1 MQEALLVTTTIAVFL
16 FVGVICSFV
25 ASKLKLPDMLLLIL
39 AGMLFGRMQFKGESL
54 VQFPEVFLSSVS
66 ILALAMIVFDSTAR
80 IRLRELDTFSLKA
93 IRLMF
98 IFTVLIMALFSTASY
113 FILGLSIWSSLLF
126 ATLMVGTSPEA
137 LLPLASKAREV
148 VLIKLE
154 SIFNTPITV
163 ILPFLIIDFM
173 HIKTSILSEII
184 EQTTPLIM
192 NIIVGIGTGVFVGL
206 ILFKLVQHVYAEV
219 YSPLAVIVAALL
231 SYVLAENLGGSGVLA
246 VTALGFFFGNAYVKE
261 KVTLLGIESVLT
273 KALYIF
279 VFMLTGVA
287 IDIPFTAQ
295 FFITSGILFASYL
308 AIRFLAAYLSVH
320 SEGYTISEIL
330 YITLNAPK
338 GIATATVVF
347 SLLFFEFEGLTL
359 ILDMT
364 FAFILYTV
372 VLSSITTYAYE
383 NHLSRHQLPHRVRK
397 A

>member
-1 MQEALLVTTTIAVFL
+1 MQEALLVTTTIAVLL

-39 AGMLFGRMQFKGESL
+39 AGMLFGKMQFKGESL

-80 IRLRELDTFSLKA
+80 IRLRELDNFSLKA

-98 IFTVLIMALFSTASY
+98 IFTVLILALFSVAAH
-113 FILGLSIWSSLLF
+113 FILGLPLWSSILF

-148 VLIKLE
+148 VLLKLE

-163 ILPFLIIDFM
+163 ILPFLVIDFM
-173 HIKTSILSEII
+173 KIKTSILSEII
-184 EQTTPLIM
+184 EQTTPLVM

-206 ILFKLVQHVYAEV
+206 ILFKLVQHVYTEV

-246 VTALGFFFGNAYVKE
+246 VTALGFFFGNVYVKE
-261 KVTLLGIESVLT
+261 KVTLLGMESVLT

-287 IDIPFTAQ
+287 INIPLTTE
-295 FFITSGILFASYL
+295 FFITSGILFITYL
-308 AIRFLAAYLSVH
+308 GIRFIASYLSVH
-320 SEGYTISEIL
+320 SEGYTLGEIT
-330 YITLNAPK
+330 YIALNAPK

-347 SLLFFEFEGLTL
+347 SLLFFDIEGLTI

-364 FAFILYTV
+364 FAFILYTII
-372 VLSSITTYAYE
+372 LSTITTWAYE
-383 NHLSRHQLPHRVRK
+383 NHLNRHQLPNRVRK